1 MKLTINF
8 EYIFEFFIVVLLF
21 RGFESIELCRQYSI
35 GNLMYNSFYCL
46 DYCCGNCNFRYCC
59 SNETYLIDQNKCT
72 NNIVQLQ
79 LEWFTKKAKTA
90 NSTIT
95 STRVTTAPK
104 KYQNIV
110 DTCEFANTQP
120 KKCSPNKRFCC
131 GSCQKQYCCND
142 IQERLNQFECKFLT
156 NYSSLNQDNQANS
169 NSYIYVIL
177 TLILVLLLAFACI
190 PFVIFVNKRSKKNNV
205 PNNGLPFQSLVPLS
219 ILEQLNSTT
228 ISTISD
234 KPKISTTQKE
244 DSPPAYSTIFN

>member
-21 RGFESIELCRQYSI
+21 RGKTLHLKNTNKLLYNLGFESIELCRQYSI

-95 STRVTTAPK
+95 STRVTTAP
-104 KYQNIV
+104 
-110 DTCEFANTQP
+110 
-120 KKCSPNKRFCC
+120 
-131 GSCQKQYCCND
+131 
-142 IQERLNQFECKFLT
+142 
-156 NYSSLNQDNQANS
+156 S
-169 NSYIYVIL
+169 NRIN
-177 TLILVLLLAFACI
+177 LIF
-190 PFVIFVNKRSKKNNV
+190 
-205 PNNGLPFQSLVPLS
+205 
-219 ILEQLNSTT
+219 
-228 ISTISD
+228 
-234 KPKISTTQKE
+234 
-244 DSPPAYSTIFN
+244 